1 MALSKLLACAS
12 SARATDMLAI
22 PAAATARTIADILA
36 LFIGGSRFVAA
47 AV

>member
-1 MALSKLLACAS
+1 
-12 SARATDMLAI
+12 MLAI
-22 PAAATARTIADILA
+22 PAAATARAIADIFV